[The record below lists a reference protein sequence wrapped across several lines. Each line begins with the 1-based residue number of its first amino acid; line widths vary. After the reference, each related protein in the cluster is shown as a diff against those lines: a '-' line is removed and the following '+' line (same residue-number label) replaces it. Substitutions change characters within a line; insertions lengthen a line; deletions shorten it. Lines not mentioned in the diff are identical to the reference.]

1 VSSGGGPPRAG
12 SGGAGDRRPRPPSP
26 ALKSLLL
33 CDQIIQEAGT
43 QKKSLIGVFHNIQ
56 AANFPATHPSL
67 ALYANLTDAA
77 GSYTIE
83 VRIVHLDTGNDLA
96 KAVLPTLQWA
106 DRLAP
111 AEICLQMQLLRFP
124 VPGKYEVQLL
134 ANGELVGTRDFSVSQ
149 AARPPAPGAPPEPPP
164 AGGFEPPEP
173 WQSG

>member
-1 VSSGGGPPRAG
+1 M
-12 SGGAGDRRPRPPSP
+12 SGGAGERRPRPPRP

-56 AANFPATHPSL
+56 APRFPCTHPSL

-77 GSYTIE
+77 GTYTIE
-83 VRIVHLDTGNDLA
+83 IRIVHLDTGNDLA
-96 KAVLPTLQWA
+96 KATLPPLEWR

-124 VPGKYEVQLL
+124 APGKYEVQLI
-134 ANGELVGTRDFSVSQ
+134 ANGDLVGTRDFSVSQ
-149 AARPPAPGAPPEPPP
+149 GTLPGAPGAASQAPPP
-164 AGGFEPPEP
+164 GPGFEPPQDWTPE
-173 WQSG
+173 